1 MAFQAKLVRGGQYNE
16 IKLKTI
22 FTFHFDH
29 ICDRI
34 WHGGSGPTTCLS
46 GLRSSGSDSAGSHRF
61 AERSYETPSSYRED
75 SINTLI
81 ANFKSATDNLRNN
94 FASRRSTLND
104 VQVVLDRAGYVNA
117 FVQNNRISQT
127 GTMQWNQIRADL
139 DTLAGY
145 YRVQSN
151 WTETKTY
158 PGEQTRYYVTDA
170 QLRTLL
176 NRLAQRNTSFR
187 VSYNTWARRNQ
198 NQQSGNISQEVAD
211 FERAIA
217 NFRQRFNN
225 QNSPDADVY
234 QLLRPSASIN
244 SFLASN
250 RTNATVNN
258 RWNLV
263 RNDLN
268 TLASYY
274 RVSWNWDAP
283 VYPGTQTGNFDSRLT
298 GNYRLNST
306 QSDNVQA
313 SIDRAI
319 QNVRYNAN
327 QRERARTNLERRLR
341 SPETLSFD
349 VRGQQV
355 TMSASNA
362 APVMLTTDGVR
373 RTEMSPNGRTVTT
386 TVASNDREMTI
397 SYEGDRVNDYYISFM
412 PMDNGQ
418 LRVTR
423 RIYLDQ
429 QNQTVTVTSIYD
441 KIDQRPTWNTAGYPR
456 NDQTGV
462 FVVPN
467 NTRMTARLDTP
478 LSTKTARD
486 RDRFSMTV
494 TSPSQFAGALI
505 EGTVIGE
512 RSGVVSGRATM
523 GLNFETIRMTDGRTY
538 QFAGLVEQVREPNG
552 NIVTVDNEGTARD
565 SSQTARTATRA
576 GIGAVIGAIIGAI
589 VDGGTGAA
597 IGAGVGAGAGAGTVI
612 LQGRDNLELDA
623 GTVFSIT
630 SGAPANLALQ

>member
-1 MAFQAKLVRGGQYNE
+1 MITSVIAFGTVAQAQQRVYQVSDRQVQTVL
-16 IKLKTI
+16 
-22 FTFHFDH
+22 
-29 ICDRI
+29 DRI
-34 WHGGSGPTTCLS
+34 
-46 GLRSSGSDSAGSHRF
+46 DSRTDTF
-61 AERSYETPSSYRED
+61 TREIERSYETPSSYRED

>member
-1 MAFQAKLVRGGQYNE
+1 MRLNLKQSLLFILITSVIAFGTVAQAQQRVYQVSDRQVQTVL
-16 IKLKTI
+16 
-22 FTFHFDH
+22 
-29 ICDRI
+29 DRI
-34 WHGGSGPTTCLS
+34 
-46 GLRSSGSDSAGSHRF
+46 DSRTDTF
-61 AERSYETPSSYRED
+61 TREIERSYETPSSYRED

>member
-1 MAFQAKLVRGGQYNE
+1 MRLNLKQSLLFILITSVIAFGTVAQAQQRVYQVSDRQVQTVL
-16 IKLKTI
+16 
-22 FTFHFDH
+22 
-29 ICDRI
+29 DRI
-34 WHGGSGPTTCLS
+34 
-46 GLRSSGSDSAGSHRF
+46 DSRTDTF
-61 AERSYETPSSYRED
+61 TREIERSYETPSSYRED

-127 GTMQWNQIRADL
+127 ATLQWNQIRADV

-145 YRVQSN
+145 YRVQTN
-151 WTETKTY
+151 WTDTKTY

-170 QLRTLL
+170 QLRNLL
-176 NRLAQRNTSFR
+176 NRMAQRNTSFR
-187 VSYNTWARRNQ
+187 TSYNTWARRNQ

-362 APVMLTTDGVR
+362 APVTLTTDGVR

-397 SYEGDRVNDYYISFM
+397 SYEGDRANDYYISFM

-478 LSTKTARD
+478 LSTRTARD

-494 TSPSQFAGALI
+494 TSPGQFAGAVI

-523 GLNFETIRMTDGRTY
+523 GLNFETIRMTDNRTY

-552 NIVTVDNEGTARD
+552 DLVTVDNEGTARD

-589 VDGGTGAA
+589 ADGGSGAA
-597 IGAGVGAGAGAGTVI
+597 IGAGIGAGAGAGTVI

-630 SGAPANLALQ
+630 SGAPASLASQ